1 MTPPLLTKWPNPLNL
16 TSTFSIQIMITVF
29 SIISLGFFLDV
40 LGETVQFQQN
50 PAAPAF
56 GLGYFDV
63 IIEGLIF

>member
-1 MTPPLLTKWPNPLNL
+1 
-16 TSTFSIQIMITVF
+16 MITVF